1 MPLIGGTTTWLGPV
15 LGALLIGSLQQYLT
29 VTINSAA
36 NLLIVGVLLVFFITV
51 APNGII
57 GLVAQLRER
66 RK

>member
-1 MPLIGGTTTWLGPV
+1 M
-15 LGALLIGSLQQYLT
+15 
-29 VTINSAA
+29 TISSAA